1 MPSVMEYNEKLE
13 EQGLDPEEEEK
24 RRFETGPLSV
34 LLEVVKSNQ
43 LVLVSVRNN
52 RKLLGRVKAFD
63 RHCNLVMENVK
74 EMWTEPPKKGRGK
87 AKARAVAKERF
98 ISKLFLRGDSV
109 ILVLKNPLGLLK

>member
-1 MPSVMEYNEKLE
+1 MEYNEKIE

-24 RRFETGPLSV
+24 KRFREGPLSI
-34 LLEVVKSNQ
+34 LLEVMKSNQ

-74 EMWTEPPKKGRGK
+74 EMWVEAPKKGRGK
-87 AKARAVAKERF
+87 AKARGVPKERF

-109 ILVLKNPLGLLK
+109 IMVLKNPLGLVQ